1 MCILINHQV
10 SWMSNVA
17 LNLKGFFKLA
27 FQAVIFFRTSVR
39 EATLSTYVDYIYMDK
54 PAEVARAR
62 IPPACGFP
70 LRPPSMVRLC

>member
-1 MCILINHQV
+1 
-10 SWMSNVA
+10 MSNVA

-27 FQAVIFFRTSVR
+27 FQLVTFFRTLVR
-39 EATLSTYVDYIYMDK
+39 EAALSVHVDYIYTGK
-54 PAEVARAR
+54 PREAGRVL